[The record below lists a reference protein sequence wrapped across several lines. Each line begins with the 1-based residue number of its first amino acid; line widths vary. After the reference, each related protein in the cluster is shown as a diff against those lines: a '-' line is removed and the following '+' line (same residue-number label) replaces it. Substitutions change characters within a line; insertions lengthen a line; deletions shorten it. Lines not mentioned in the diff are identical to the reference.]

1 MIRAYKRKKAEVET
15 LRNQCLS
22 LESEVDQLRQLIEAN
37 KDDILRAEQLHSD
50 SEQKLRQSMLRETKL
65 KASHET
71 LKRELDLVKSQM

>member
-37 KDDILRAEQLHSD
+37 KDDLRAEQLHSD